1 MTEVERRSIVTRLGE
16 GVDAR
21 GALGEAPRQRVLA
34 ALEEYARAI
43 REHGAER
50 TTAVMTSAVRD
61 ASNGEAFARTVRERF
76 GFDARILDG
85 EEEARLTYL
94 GATTGRDTAPAD
106 PLLVI
111 DIGGGSTE
119 LVVGEGDEVAFHVST
134 QVGVVRHSE
143 RHLHSDPPTREELDD
158 LTGAVRRELEQAIPP
173 AERERITAAVAV
185 AGTATQSAGID
196 LGAEGLDVEG
206 HRLQAERLRDMLGEL
221 AAIPL
226 AQRRDVPGLD
236 PDRAPTIVAG
246 VVVLTTVLGTF
257 GLGEVEVSDR
267 DVLWGAARETGRSA
281 ASN

>member
-1 MTEVERRSIVTRLGE
+1 M
-16 GVDAR
+16 
-21 GALGEAPRQRVLA
+21 
-34 ALEEYARAI
+34 
-43 REHGAER
+43 
-50 TTAVMTSAVRD
+50 
-61 ASNGEAFARTVRERF
+61 
-76 GFDARILDG
+76 
-85 EEEARLTYL
+85 
-94 GATTGRDTAPAD
+94 
-106 PLLVI
+106 
-111 DIGGGSTE
+111 
-119 LVVGEGDEVAFHVST
+119 
-134 QVGVVRHSE
+134 
-143 RHLHSDPPTREELDD
+143 
-158 LTGAVRRELEQAIPP
+158 
-173 AERERITAAVAV
+173 

-196 LGAEGLDVEG
+196 LGAEGLDIEG